1 MKKFV
6 SILISLLVLTSMISC
21 NASFEIIKKGAKGD
35 IVVEIQT
42 LLTEHGYPVGTID
55 GDFGKKTENA
65 IKEYQTD
72 NGLEVTGTI
81 DEATYE
87 KLNGWTDCVHEY
99 GEWKTTEEPT
109 CTTSGIRMHT
119 CSLCGK
125 YEYEDI
131 PATGHTL
138 VNSTITDTKVCA
150 VCGLMDGEIK
160 IGSKIASTQHAFEVV
175 DAYYATEIT
184 EHDKYSTWT
193 MGIGSSIVVE
203 LKFTNLANQP
213 LPDWMSNRIS
223 NAKLT
228 YDNQYLYEGEYY
240 TGEDI
245 VPLDTRNLYI
255 KFAVPEMLRDN
266 TDKPLI
272 AEFTIDGEYYVIKI
286 A

>member
-1 MKKFV
+1 MKKFI

-42 LLTEHGYPVGTID
+42 LLTENGYPVGTID

-65 IKEYQTD
+65 IKEYQAD
-72 NGLEVTGTI
+72 NGLEVNGNV

-87 KLNGWTDCVHEY
+87 KLNGWANCVHEY
-99 GEWKTTEEPT
+99 EEWRMTEEPT

-131 PATGHTL
+131 PAIGHTL
-138 VNSTITDTKVCA
+138 VNSTITDTKVCS

-160 IGSKIASTQHAFEVV
+160 IGSKVAVTDHAFDVV
-175 DAYYATEIT
+175 DVSYKREVKENGVTYYTEGDGWIAIT
-184 EHDKYSTWT
+184 
-193 MGIGSSIVVE
+193 
-203 LKFTNLANQP
+203 LNFTNLASEAYSYWTSTRVKN
-213 LPDWMSNRIS
+213 IS
-223 NAKLT
+223 LMYDGKYT
-228 YDNQYLYEGEYY
+228 YNGE
-240 TGEDI
+240 TFAFDDI
-245 VPLDTRNLYI
+245 VPLGTRNLFILYP
-255 KFAVPEMLRDN
+255 VPDLLRDF
-266 TDKPLI
+266 TDKNLI
-272 AEFTIDGEYYVIKI
+272 AEFTIDGEYYVIRI